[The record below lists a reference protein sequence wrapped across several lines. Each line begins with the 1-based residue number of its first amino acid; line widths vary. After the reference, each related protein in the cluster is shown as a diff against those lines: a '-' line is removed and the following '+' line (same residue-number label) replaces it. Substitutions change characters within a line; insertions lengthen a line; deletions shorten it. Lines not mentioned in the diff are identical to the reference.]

1 MSKKPTL
8 QELDASV
15 KEYIDNASPDIDTSE
30 LVTSVNGKKGD
41 VTISIPTN
49 ASDIGALPLGV
60 DGAVIDASGDWND
73 YTDTGFYKGVDL
85 LNSPSNVVN
94 EWGWWYVLVMKHA
107 DAWIIQHAWNLH
119 SGRQLTRLKLEGVWQ
134 PWQPASGVEIDNNPV
149 DITYYVR
156 TTGNDSNDGTTEA
169 TAFKTFGKAMTMWK
183 TFTFGGKRTFDI
195 GAGVDLTP
203 DLEDSTRAWKVS
215 NKWGY
220 GGQFDF
226 NFNNSHAFSAQF
238 NNVQCNVKIR
248 NFTRYHSAINRG
260 FMIGE
265 DFSFDNCYMVDIDNV
280 VVDFSKRSPEGWGSN
295 VWAFSFTN
303 RTRGRVGSATFT
315 KVNNGVMAGTFSYV
329 FVYNLKGT
337 SDDSFATPIN
347 AYDGSIVDCLSY
359 TGITGA
365 TKKYEVRS
373 GGQVFGVS

>member
-183 TFTFGGKRTFDI
+183 TFTLGGKRIFDI

-203 DLEDSTRAWKVS
+203 DLTPNHREWRVKY
-215 NKWGY
+215 KWG
-220 GGQFDF
+220 GDFEF
-226 NFNNSHAFSAQF
+226 NFNNAHSLVPQF
-238 NNVQCNVKIR
+238 DHIQSRVLIK
-248 NFTRYHSAINRG
+248 NFTRYHSAITG
-260 FMIGE
+260 SWAIGE
-265 DFSFDNCYMVDIDNV
+265 SCYFDNCYMIDVDNV
-280 VVDFSKRSPEGWGSN
+280 IVDFSKRSPEGWGAN
-295 VWAFSFTN
+295 VWAFQFSN
-303 RTRGRVGSATFT
+303 KTRGRVGSATFT
-315 KVNNGVMAGTFSYV
+315 KVNNGVLVGDFSYA
-329 FVYNLKGT
+329 FIYNLKGT
-337 SDDSFATPIN
+337 ADDSYATPLSAN
-347 AYDGSIVDCLSY
+347 NGSIIDCLMYS
-359 TGITGA
+359 GISGA
-365 TKKYEVRS
+365 TKKYEVAS